1 MNLCV
6 CVDLYLICII
16 YVKSL
21 YSLAQNLSHTHFP
34 LLNCSHT
41 LFFNFITVNFIVT
54 EYYRV
59 EYLCLFYSEKIF
71 IYNEKD
77 IQKSDLISIPLKGHV
92 NEV

>member
-1 MNLCV
+1 MHYLCKKF
-6 CVDLYLICII
+6 IFIG
-16 YVKSL
+16 VKFVL
-21 YSLAQNLSHTHFP
+21 YSLSSFK
-34 LLNCSHT
+34 
-41 LFFNFITVNFIVT
+41 FFTFFYNFITINFIAT

-77 IQKSDLISIPLKGHV
+77 IQISDLISIPLKGHV

>member
-1 MNLCV
+1 M

-21 YSLAQNLSHTHFP
+21 YLLVEKLPHTHFL

-41 LFFNFITVNFIVT
+41 LFYNFITINFIAT

-59 EYLCLFYSEKIF
+59 EYLCLFYSEKKIF

-77 IQKSDLISIPLKGHV
+77 IQKSDLISIPLKEHV